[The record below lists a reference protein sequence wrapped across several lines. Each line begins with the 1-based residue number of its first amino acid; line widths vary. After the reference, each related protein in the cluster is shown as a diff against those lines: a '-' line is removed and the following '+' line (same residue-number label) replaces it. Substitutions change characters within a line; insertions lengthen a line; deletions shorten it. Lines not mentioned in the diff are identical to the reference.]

1 MQGAHIAAL
10 LGVMVACVDVGSVH
24 ARQGGAASQTV
35 PSTPDTTA
43 PFPQIRAGAA
53 LPNRAMRV
61 GDLESSDIYTPR
73 GERLGSV
80 RRIVLNVTDGRT
92 FLVLEHGGVAG
103 LGEKEFPLP
112 VERVYVQGGRLVV
125 PGLVE
130 SELRAVADWDVNDQK
145 YRQLADSEIVNISRR

>member
-1 MQGAHIAAL
+1 MQGVHIAAL
-10 LGVMVACVDVGSVH
+10 LGAMVACVDVGSVH

-35 PSTPDTTA
+35 PPASEATA
-43 PFPQIRAGAA
+43 PFPQTRDGAV

-61 GDLESSDIYTPR
+61 GDLESRDIYTPL

-92 FLVLEHGGVAG
+92 FLVLEHGGLAG

-112 VERVYVQGGRLVV
+112 VERVYVQGGRLIV
-125 PGLVE
+125 PGLTD

-145 YRQLADSEIVNISRR
+145 YRQLADSEIVNINRR